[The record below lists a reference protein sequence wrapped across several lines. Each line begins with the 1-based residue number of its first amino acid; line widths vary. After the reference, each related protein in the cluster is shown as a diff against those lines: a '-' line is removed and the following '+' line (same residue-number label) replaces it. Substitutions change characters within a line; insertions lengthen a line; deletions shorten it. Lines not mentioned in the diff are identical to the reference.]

1 MSLVTKRKEGRE
13 RGVGRGREVR
23 KRRKEGKGER
33 RESKGREDH
42 YLNSLKVSPEGAVT
56 LKSRNQRTSNVDKSL
71 NRI

>member
-1 MSLVTKRKEGRE
+1 M
-13 RGVGRGREVR
+13 GRGREVR

-56 LKSRNQRTSNVDKSL
+56 LKSKNQRTSNVDKSL